1 MAAVSQ
7 GLRWQLILTRSW
19 TRRGTLACLLWPL
32 SLIYRTLFAG
42 RRLLYRLGWLTA
54 RRLDVPVMVVGNVV
68 AGGAGKTPVVMALV
82 QHLRQRGLR
91 VGVISRGYGRQS
103 RGCMEVLPD
112 SRPEHGGDEPLLIR
126 RCTGV
131 PVMVAERRT
140 QAAAA
145 LLANYPDTDVIVA
158 DDGLQHAALY
168 RDFELCV
175 FDDRGIGNGLLLP
188 AGPLREPWP
197 RPVDL
202 ILHTGLK
209 PAFPGFRAHRQL
221 ASLAWQQDGSTMPLA
236 ALVATGQPPL
246 LALAAIARPAE
257 FFDMLRACGL
267 QLAHTITLPDHY
279 DFNSFNINE
288 FKGYSVI
295 CTEKDA
301 LKLWSKWPQAFAVP
315 LLLKLEPACLARL
328 DEWLNNRLTAKL
340 SSPDGHSTT

>member
-1 MAAVSQ
+1 MVPAAQ
-7 GLRWQLILTRSW
+7 GLRWQLTLTRSW
-19 TRRGTLACLLWPL
+19 ARRGPLAYLLWPL
-32 SLIYRTLFAG
+32 SLIYRTLLAG

-54 RRLDVPVMVVGNVV
+54 QRFEVPVMVVGNVV

-91 VGVISRGYGRQS
+91 VGVISRGYGRRS
-103 RGCMEVLPD
+103 HGCMEGLPD
-112 SRPEHGGDEPLLIR
+112 SRPEDVGDEPVLIR
-126 RCTGV
+126 RSTGV

-158 DDGLQHAALY
+158 DDGLQHAALH
-168 RDFELCV
+168 RDFEICV

-209 PAFPGFRAHRQL
+209 PTFAGFRAHRQL
-221 ASLAWQQDGSTMPLA
+221 APLAWQQDGSTVPLYKLA
-236 ALVATGQPPL
+236 EPGQPPL
-246 LALAAIARPAE
+246 LALAAIARPDE
-257 FFDMLRACGL
+257 FFDMLRARGL
-267 QLAHTITLPDHY
+267 SLSHTIMLPDHY
-279 DFNSFNINE
+279 DFNSLNTNE

-301 LKLWSKWPQAFAVP
+301 AKLWPKWPRALAVP
-315 LLLKLEPACLARL
+315 LLLTLEPACLARL
-328 DEWLNNRLTAKL
+328 DQWLKASLPAKL
-340 SSPDGHSTT
+340 SSPNGHSTT

>member
-1 MAAVSQ
+1 MAAVVQAS
-7 GLRWQLILTRSW
+7 RWQLTLTRSW
-19 TRRGTLACLLWPL
+19 AHRGPLACLLWPL
-32 SLIYRTLFAG
+32 SLIYRALFAG
-42 RRLLYRLGWLTA
+42 RRLLYRLGWLA
-54 RRLDVPVMVVGNVV
+54 VQRFDVPVLVVGNVV

-91 VGVISRGYGRQS
+91 VGVISRGYGRHS
-103 RGCMEVLPD
+103 SGCLEVHAD
-112 SRPEHGGDEPLLIR
+112 SHPEDVGDEPLLIR
-126 RCTGV
+126 RSTGV
-131 PVMVAERRT
+131 PVLVAERRT

-145 LLANYPDTDVIVA
+145 MLAAHPDTDVIVT
-158 DDGLQHAALY
+158 DDGLQHAALH

-202 ILHTGLK
+202 ILHTGVK
-209 PAFPGFRAHRQL
+209 PAFAGFRAHRKLAPL
-221 ASLAWQQDGSTMPLA
+221 ASQQDGSTMPLA
-236 ALVATGQPPL
+236 ALTEPGQMPL
-246 LALAAIARPAE
+246 LALAAIARPGE

-267 QLAHTITLPDHY
+267 PLAHTITLPDHY
-279 DFNSFNINE
+279 DFHSLNTNE

-301 LKLWSKWPQAFAVP
+301 AKLWPKWPQALAVP
-315 LLLKLEPACLARL
+315 LLLTLEPACLARL
-328 DEWLNNRLTAKL
+328 DHWLNMRLAAKL

>member
-1 MAAVSQ
+1 MVPAAQ
-7 GLRWQLILTRSW
+7 GLRWQLTLTRSW
-19 TRRGTLACLLWPL
+19 VRRGPLAYLLWPL
-32 SLIYRTLFAG
+32 SLIYRTLLAG

-54 RRLDVPVMVVGNVV
+54 QRFEVPVMVVGNVV

-91 VGVISRGYGRQS
+91 VGVISRGYGRRS
-103 RGCMEVLPD
+103 HGCMEGLPD
-112 SRPEHGGDEPLLIR
+112 SRPEDVGDEPVLIR
-126 RCTGV
+126 RSTGV

-158 DDGLQHAALY
+158 DDGLQHAALH
-168 RDFELCV
+168 RDFEICV

-209 PAFPGFRAHRQL
+209 PAFAGFRAHRQL
-221 ASLAWQQDGSTMPLA
+221 APLARQWDGSTVPLDKLA
-236 ALVATGQPPL
+236 GPGQPPL
-246 LALAAIARPAE
+246 LALAAIARPDE
-257 FFDMLRACGL
+257 FFDMLRARGL
-267 QLAHTITLPDHY
+267 SLSHTIMLPDHY
-279 DFNSFNINE
+279 DFNSLNTNE

-301 LKLWSKWPQAFAVP
+301 VKLWPKWPQALAVP
-315 LLLKLEPACLARL
+315 LLLTLEPACLARL
-328 DEWLNNRLTAKL
+328 DQWLNASLPAKL